1 MTEVGKYFLIIFLL
15 ICFGLLFV
23 YINNMKKLE
32 KFAQE
37 CVKNKYDDKYLI
49 PQDKLAVVQGLNMP
63 LDKIPVVGPSNVDP
77 SVVGPSEN
85 PEMFL
90 FANNKA
96 SPDCCPS
103 PYSTSRGCVCI
114 TQDQMN
120 MVSQRGTNNSYRKCD
135 SSW

>member
-1 MTEVGKYFLIIFLL
+1 MTAGKYFLIIFLI
-15 ICFGLLFV
+15 ICFGLLYV
-23 YINNMKKLE
+23 YINNMKQKE

-49 PQDKLAVVQGLNMP
+49 PPDKLAVVQGLNMP
-63 LDKIPVVGPSNVDP
+63 LDKIPIVGPAD
-77 SVVGPSEN
+77 N

-114 TQDQMN
+114 TENQIN
-120 MVSQRGTNNSYRKCD
+120 EVSQRGTNNSYRKCE
-135 SSW
+135 STW